1 MEVEEK
7 EEIPQMVKI
16 TVWIHYIRLLV
27 KAVI

>member
-16 TVWIHYIRLLV
+16 TVWIKYIRLLV